1 MRLLQRYILG
11 ELLRVFVFVLSVL
24 TVLLGFLGV
33 FQQIT
38 QRGLGPLQVLQVMP
52 YLIPSLV
59 PYTIPATLLL
69 SVCVVYGRMS
79 GDQEITAAK
88 AAGISVLSL
97 LAPSLFL
104 GAVLSIGSLL
114 LTDQV
119 IPWAEAKI
127 ERIVAAGMKDIVL
140 DLLRNQNQIT
150 IDGYAIS
157 VRDVSD
163 DGKLIRPTFRFA
175 PNGKHRLTAQAQE
188 AELARFDLE
197 QQQVVVKFSR
207 VQLDV
212 PGEGRSWAEEF
223 EHPFPLQMGQQ
234 TPKARHINVR
244 ELRNEI
250 ESLDALQEQ
259 LRRRR
264 ELEMAFALGT
274 GNFKVLQNGSL
285 NQLDKQILE
294 SRKKQFDQTT
304 EVQFRFAMACSC
316 FFFVLVGSPYAVLQA
331 KRQFLTNFIVCFLP
345 ILLVYYPLIL
355 LAKNLSGSGT
365 IAPGWSRW
373 VANALVAIA
382 GLYVLRRVAQN

>member
-1 MRLLQRYILG
+1 MRLLQRYIMG
-11 ELLRVFVFVLSVL
+11 ELLRVFVFVLSIL

-38 QRGLGPLQVLQVMP
+38 ERGLGPLQVLQVIP

-97 LAPSLFL
+97 LAPSLCL
-104 GAVLSIGSLL
+104 GAVLSVGSLL

-140 DLLRNQNQIT
+140 DLLRNQNQIS
-150 IDGYAIS
+150 IDGYDIS
-157 VRDVSD
+157 VRDVSE
-163 DGKLIRPTFRFA
+163 DGKLIRPTFRYA
-175 PNGKHRLTAQAQE
+175 PKGKHQLTAQAQE
-188 AELARFDLE
+188 AELAKFDLE
-197 QQQVVVKFSR
+197 QQQVLVKFSR

-212 PGEGRSWAEEF
+212 PGQGRSWAEEF
-223 EHPFPLQMGQQ
+223 EHPFPLQMGKK

-244 ELRNEI
+244 ELRNELD
-250 ESLDALQEQ
+250 SLDVQQVE

-264 ELEMAFALGT
+264 ELETAFALGT
-274 GNFKVLQNGSL
+274 GNFSVLYNGSINMLDLRL
-285 NQLDKQILE
+285 NE
-294 SRKKQFDQTT
+294 NRRKHRGQAT

-331 KRQFLTNFIVCFLP
+331 KRQFLTNFMICFLP
-345 ILLVYYPLIL
+345 ILLVYYPLVL
-355 LAKNLSGSGT
+355 LAKNLSSTGT
-365 IAPGWSRW
+365 TNPVWAMWA
-373 VANALVAIA
+373 ANVLVALA
-382 GLYVLRRVAQN
+382 GLFVLRRVAQH

>member
-38 QRGLGPLQVLQVMP
+38 ERGLGPLQVVQVMP

-69 SVCVVYGRMS
+69 SVCVVYGRMA

-88 AAGISVLSL
+88 AAGISVMSL
-97 LAPSLFL
+97 LAPSLFF
-104 GAVLSIGSLL
+104 GAVMSIASLL

-119 IPWAEAKI
+119 IPWAESKI
-127 ERIVAAGMKDIVL
+127 ERIVASGMKDIVL

-157 VRDVSD
+157 VRDVTE
-163 DGKLIRPTFRFA
+163 DGKLIRPTFRYS
-175 PNGKHRLTAQAQE
+175 PKGKQQLTAQAQE

-197 QQQVVVKFSR
+197 QQLVVVRFSR

-212 PGEGRSWAEEF
+212 PGQGRSWAEEF
-223 EHPFPLQMGQQ
+223 EHPFPLQIGNQA
-234 TPKARHINVR
+234 PKARHINVR
-244 ELRNEI
+244 DLRNELD
-250 ESLDALQEQ
+250 SLDAQQES
-259 LRRRR
+259 LRCRR
-264 ELEMAFALGT
+264 EIETAFALAT
-274 GNFKVLQNGSL
+274 GNFKVLQSGSL
-285 NQLDKQILE
+285 AQLNKRLSDN
-294 SRKKQFDQTT
+294 RKKYHSQKT
-304 EVQFRFAMACSC
+304 EVQLRFAMACSC

-331 KRQFLTNFIVCFLP
+331 KKQFLTNFMVCFMP
-345 ILLVYYPLIL
+345 ILLGYYPLVL
-355 LAKNLSGSGT
+355 LAKNLSSTGT
-365 IAPGWSRW
+365 TDPAWAIW
-373 VANALVAIA
+373 VANAVVAIA
-382 GLYVLRRVAQN
+382 GLFVLRRVTQH

>member
-38 QRGLGPLQVLQVMP
+38 ERGLGPLQVLQVLP

-69 SVCVVYGRMS
+69 SVCVVYGRMA

-88 AAGISVLSL
+88 AAGISVMSL

-104 GAVLSIGSLL
+104 GAVMSVGSLL

-119 IPWAEAKI
+119 IPWAESKI
-127 ERIVAAGMKDIVL
+127 QHIVAAGMKDIVL
-140 DLLRNQNQIT
+140 DMLRSQNQIE
-150 IDGYAIS
+150 IDGYSIS
-157 VRDVSD
+157 VRDVGP

-175 PNGKHRLTAQAQE
+175 SKGMHRLTAQAQE
-188 AELARFDLE
+188 AELTRFDLE
-197 QQQVVVKFSR
+197 EQQVLVRFSR

-212 PGEGRSWAEEF
+212 PGQGRSWAEEF
-223 EHPFPLQMGQQ
+223 EHLFPLQIGKKA
-234 TPKARHINVR
+234 PKARHINVR
-244 ELRNEI
+244 ELRNELD
-250 ESLDALQEQ
+250 SLDAQHQDLQC
-259 LRRRR
+259 RR
-264 ELEMAFALGT
+264 EIEAAFALAT
-274 GNFKVLQNGSL
+274 GDFKVLQNGSL
-285 NQLDKQILE
+285 TQMDKRL
-294 SRKKQFDQTT
+294 SRNRRLYNDQKT

-331 KRQFLTNFIVCFLP
+331 KRQFLTNFMICFLP
-345 ILLVYYPLIL
+345 ILLGYYPLVL
-355 LAKNLSGSGT
+355 LAKNLSSTGT
-365 IAPGWSRW
+365 
-373 VANALVAIA
+373 ANPVWAIWFANILVTIA
-382 GLYVLRRVAQN
+382 GLFLLRRVNQH

>member
-38 QRGLGPLQVLQVMP
+38 ERGLGPLQVLQVMP

-69 SVCVVYGRMS
+69 SVCVVYGRMA

-88 AAGISVLSL
+88 AAGISVMSL
-97 LAPSLFL
+97 LAPSLFF
-104 GAVLSIGSLL
+104 GAVMSVGSLL

-119 IPWAEAKI
+119 IPWAESKI
-127 ERIVAAGMKDIVL
+127 EHIVAAGMKDIVL

-157 VRDVSD
+157 VRDVSE
-163 DGKLIRPTFRFA
+163 DGRLIRPTFRYA
-175 PNGKHRLTAQAQE
+175 PKGKQRLTAQARE
-188 AELARFDLE
+188 AELVRFDLE
-197 QQQVVVKFSR
+197 QQQVLVRFYDL
-207 VQLDV
+207 QLDV
-212 PGEGRSWAEEF
+212 PGQGRSKADEF
-223 EHPFPLQMGQQ
+223 EHFFPLQIGNQ

-244 ELRNEI
+244 ELRNELA
-250 ESLDALQEQ
+250 SLDAQQED
-259 LRRRR
+259 LRSRR
-264 ELEMAFALGT
+264 EIEAAFALAT

-285 NQLDKQILE
+285 NALDKRL
-294 SRKKQFDQTT
+294 SDNRKKYHGQRT
-304 EVQFRFAMACSC
+304 EVQLRFAMACSC

-331 KRQFLTNFIVCFLP
+331 KRQFLTNFMICFLP
-345 ILLVYYPLIL
+345 ILLVYYPLVL
-355 LAKNLSGSGT
+355 LAKNLSSTGT
-365 IAPGWSRW
+365 TDPAWAMW
-373 VANALVAIA
+373 VANVLVAVA
-382 GLYVLRRVAQN
+382 GVFVLRRVTQH